1 MRYKEFKI
9 LLEAA
14 DAPVYVVGDSI
25 AVGVKNAGGAPGIAV
40 GGKSA
45 KEVLGMVNDLI
56 QSNNLKGAKVIIS
69 TGASNSTYERPNGEA
84 KPLEMADIDA
94 QLKALKAAGANVF
107 VVGTGSKAS
116 PWITNRYGQYRIN
129 FAKEDVNDKLAA
141 AASANGA
148 TFLGPLEEFDPNLN
162 SGKGDG
168 IHPYGGYQGIF
179 NAVTKGKTPAPTKG
193 TKGSATDKAGQ
204 GGKPEA
210 KVPLT
215 SLTIPTMDK
224 GPEVADIQKVLKAA
238 GYGELLGPFGDG
250 GVDGVIGKYTMNTI
264 RTFQKDSG
272 IKPITGMPDAK
283 TVAKLTELLN
293 SKFKGKIA
301 KSDSSDVKLAHASAV
316 KRGSAAGQASM
327 GTGSFANEKHIPNIV
342 PAADI
347 KAYLLSKGLDRN
359 QVAGILANIKHESSF
374 DSGILGDGG
383 TSAGLFQHHNTR
395 FSNMMAAT
403 GGSNKWQTNWKGQI
417 DFALS
422 EPEASAYKTT
432 KFASPQEAATA
443 WVTDFEKPKYL
454 GKEIA
459 ARSATAPQYA

>member
-1 MRYKEFKI
+1 MRYQEFKV

-25 AVGVKNAGGAPGIAV
+25 AVGVKNAAGAPGIAV

-69 TGASNSTYERPNGEA
+69 TGASNSTYERPNGES
-84 KPLEMADIDA
+84 KPLEMGDIDA
-94 QLKALKAAGANVF
+94 QLKALKIAGAKVF
-107 VVGTGSKAS
+107 VIGTGSKAS
-116 PWITNRYGQYRIN
+116 PWITNRYGQYRVN

-141 AASANGA
+141 AAAANGA
-148 TFLGPLEEFDPNLN
+148 TFLGPLENFDANLN
-162 SGKGDG
+162 VGKGDG
-168 IHPYGGYQGIF
+168 IHPYGGYQSIF
-179 NAVTKGKTPAPTKG
+179 NAVSKGEVAPTKSSTG
-193 TKGSATDKAGQ
+193 GKPGQ

-215 SLTIPTMDK
+215 SLSIPTMDK
-224 GPEVADIQKVLKAA
+224 GPDVADIQKVLKAA
-238 GYGELLGPFGDG
+238 GYGKLLGPFGDG

-264 RTFQKDSG
+264 RTFQKDSD

-283 TVAKLTELLN
+283 TVAKLSDLLN

-316 KRGSAAGQASM
+316 KHGAGGSAAGQAM
-327 GTGSFANEKHIPNIV
+327 TGKGAFANEKHIPNIV
-342 PAADI
+342 PVQEL
-347 KAYLLSKGLDRN
+347 KAYLSSKGLDRN

-403 GGSNKWQTNWKGQI
+403 GGSNKWQKNWKGQI

-422 EPEASAYKTT
+422 EPEASAYKVT
-432 KFASPQEAATA
+432 KFASPEAAATA

-459 ARSATAPQYA
+459 ARSSSAPQYA

>member
-1 MRYKEFKI
+1 MRYKEFKV

-69 TGASNSTYERPNGEA
+69 TGASNSTYERPNGET
-84 KPLEMADIDA
+84 KPLEMGDIDA

-116 PWITNRYGQYRIN
+116 PWITNRYGQYRVN

-162 SGKGDG
+162 AGKGDG

-179 NAVTKGKTPAPTKG
+179 NAVTKGKTPAPSKG
-193 TKGSATDKAGQ
+193 VVTDKAGQ
-204 GGKPEA
+204 GGKPA
-210 KVPLT
+210 TKVPLT

-283 TVAKLTELLN
+283 TVAKLSELLN
-293 SKFKGKIA
+293 GKFKGKIS

-316 KRGSAAGQASM
+316 KAGSGKVAGQAAT
-327 GTGSFANEKHIPNIV
+327 GTGSFASERHIPNIV
-342 PAADI
+342 AAPAI
-347 KAYLLSKGLDRN
+347 KSYLLSKGLDRN
-359 QVAGILANIKHESSF
+359 QTAGILANIQHESSF
-374 DSGILGDGG
+374 DAGILGDGG
-383 TSAGLFQHHNTR
+383 TSGGLFQHHNER

-422 EPEASAYKTT
+422 EPAGQQYKSK
-432 KFASPQEAATA
+432 KFATPEEATA
-443 WVTDFEKPKYL
+443 WWTIEFEVPSNRFAKA
-454 GKEIA
+454 ETRS
-459 ARSATAPQYA
+459 RSASQYA